1 MLINIKMLHFMKN
14 TVNKMLFTTVAFLI
28 GCHEKPIKKIDTKN
42 EIKYLRVNLQ
52 KENNIEN
59 FVVECKNEKFSDSTY
74 YFSILSNNVNNHF
87 VFPIKKNNN
96 SFFIRE
102 NLKGKL
108 IGNKL
113 YEFKQEKIIVYR
125 YYYKDENASDSDEII
140 FFNPK
145 IGILVKKSLNWGNY
159 AIMVENNK
167 KEDSSKILY
176 LTQRIISDCNFF
188 TYE

>member
-1 MLINIKMLHFMKN
+1 MLIKIKLLHFMKN
-14 TVNKMLFTTVAFLI
+14 TVKKMLFMTVVFLI
-28 GCHEKPIKKIDTKN
+28 GCHEKPIRKIDAKN
-42 EIKYLRVNLQ
+42 EIKYLKVNLQ

-59 FVVECKNEKFSDSTY
+59 FVVEYKNEKFSDSTY
-74 YFSILSNNVNNHF
+74 YFSILSNNVNNNF
-87 VFPIKKNNN
+87 VFPIKKNTN

-113 YEFKQEKIIVYR
+113 YEFKQEQIIVYS

-140 FFNPK
+140 FFNPE
-145 IGILVKKSLNWGNY
+145 IGILIKKSLNWGNY
-159 AIMVENNK
+159 VIMVESKK

-188 TYE
+188 NYK